1 MELTG
6 VSRAADRPQLT
17 DNSRKI
23 INKAI
28 VR

>member
-6 VSRAADRPQLT
+6 VSRSADRLQLT
-17 DNSRKI
+17 DNSLKI
-23 INKAI
+23 SNKAF

>member
-6 VSRAADRPQLT
+6 VSRSADRPQLT
-17 DNSRKI
+17 DNILKI
-23 INKAI
+23 SNKAF